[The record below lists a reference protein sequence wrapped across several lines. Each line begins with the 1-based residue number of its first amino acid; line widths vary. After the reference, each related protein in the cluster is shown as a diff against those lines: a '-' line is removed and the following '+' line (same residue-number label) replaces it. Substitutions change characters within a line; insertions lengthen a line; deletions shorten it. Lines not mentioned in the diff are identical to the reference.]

1 MSDPDLHDALPGESD
16 EHERPPLHPGESEAE
31 HLVHD
36 VIEHLHLAR
45 RAPLSANYL
54 VDRDVLLDLLERAV
68 ESMPDEIRQARWL
81 LKEGE
86 EVRQRA
92 EREGEEIIRVAR
104 GKAELMVSRTEVVK
118 AAELYARRTVEAAE
132 AEARRLRHEVEDFCD
147 QKLASFEI
155 VLDKT
160 SKLVQQGRERMQAGV
175 AKTAEGSVGVPME
188 ADRADDLPS
197 RAYDAEQDGE

>member
-1 MSDPDLHDALPGESD
+1 MSDIDAAQPSGDPGAQRTAAGPGESD
-16 EHERPPLHPGESEAE
+16 AE
-31 HLVHD
+31 LFVRD
-36 VIEHLHLAR
+36 AIEHLHLAR

-54 VDRDVLLDLLERAV
+54 VDRDVLLDLLERSLEAF
-68 ESMPDEIRQARWL
+68 PDEIRQARWL
-81 LKEGE
+81 LKEGD

-132 AEARRLRHEVEDFCD
+132 SEARRLRHEVEDFCD

-155 VLDKT
+155 ILDKT
-160 SKLVQQGRERMQAGV
+160 AKLVQQGRERMQQGV
-175 AKTAEGSVGVPME
+175 AKAAEGGVGVAVE
-188 ADRADDLPS
+188 ADRAVDALPA
-197 RAYDAEQDGE
+197 AYDAEADEGA